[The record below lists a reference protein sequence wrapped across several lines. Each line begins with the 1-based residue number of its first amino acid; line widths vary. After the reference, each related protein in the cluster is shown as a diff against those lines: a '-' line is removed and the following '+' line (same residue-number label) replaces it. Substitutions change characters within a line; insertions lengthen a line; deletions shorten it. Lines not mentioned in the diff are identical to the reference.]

1 MDIRPIKTNEDYEM
15 ALSRLSE
22 LMDAR
27 RGTPQG
33 DELDILAT
41 LVDAYESQRFPIK
54 APDPVAAI
62 LFRMEQMGYNRRD
75 LEPFIG
81 TRARVSEVLNRK
93 RNLSIRQIRQLH
105 AGLNIPLES
114 LIGHD

>member
-1 MDIRPIKTNEDYEM
+1 MDIRPIKTNEDYET
-15 ALSRLSE
+15 ALSRINE

-27 RGTPQG
+27 RGTAQG

>member
-22 LMDAR
+22 LMDAS

-41 LVDAYESQRFPIK
+41 LVDAYESQRFPIET
-54 APDPVAAI
+54 PDPVAAI
-62 LFRMEQMGYNRRD
+62 LFRMEQMGYKRRD

-81 TRARVSEVLNRK
+81 TRARVSEVLNGK
-93 RNLSIRQIRQLH
+93 RRLSIRQIKRLH
-105 AGLNIPLES
+105 SGLNIPLES
-114 LIGHD
+114 LIGQD

>member
-1 MDIRPIKTNEDYEM
+1 MEIRPIKTNKDYEL
-15 ALSRLSE
+15 ALHRVSE
-22 LMDAR
+22 LMDAK

-41 LVDAYESQRFPIK
+41 LVDAYESQRFPIG

-62 LFRMEQMGYNRRD
+62 LFRMEQLGYSRRD

-93 RNLSIRQIRQLH
+93 RGLSIRQIRQLH
-105 AGLNIPLES
+105 TGLNIPLEN
-114 LIGHD
+114 LIGSD

>member
-1 MDIRPIKTNEDYEM
+1 MDIRPIKTNEDYEL
-15 ALSRLSE
+15 ALARLSD
-22 LMDAR
+22 LTDAR

-41 LVDAYESQRFPIK
+41 LVDAYESQRFPIET
-54 APDPVAAI
+54 PDPVAAI
-62 LFRMEQMGYNRRD
+62 LFRMEQMGYKRRD

-93 RNLSIRQIRQLH
+93 RSLSIRQIRQLH

>member
-1 MDIRPIKTNEDYEM
+1 MDIRPIKTNEDYEL
-15 ALSRLSE
+15 ALARLSD
-22 LMDAR
+22 LMDVR

-41 LVDAYESQRFPIK
+41 LIDAYESQRFPIET
-54 APDPVAAI
+54 PDPVAAI
-62 LFRMEQMGYNRRD
+62 LFRMEQMGYKRRD

-93 RNLSIRQIRQLH
+93 RSLSIRQIRQLH